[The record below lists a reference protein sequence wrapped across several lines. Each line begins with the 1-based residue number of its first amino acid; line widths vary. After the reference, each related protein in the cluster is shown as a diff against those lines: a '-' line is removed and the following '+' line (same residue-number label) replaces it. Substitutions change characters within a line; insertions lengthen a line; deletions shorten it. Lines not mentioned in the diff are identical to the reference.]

1 MNNVYRIGIVGAD
14 GLNKAWTPERKIEA
28 RSVIRAILSGQCS
41 LPYLKEGDKRI
52 QLELVEWKKKED
64 IEWNERFPEANGW
77 RSNAIL
83 VSGHCPVGKL
93 QHYCCTCDRFVETDI
108 ERETIHKDHI
118 VIEVYDRGGA
128 DTFAEIIATKLGIK
142 KEIYPAEVNQW
153 EDLIYDIQPYETY
166 ESVPKSTK
174 TVRKKGYK
182 SRNIQIVIASDI
194 LYDIEPKGSCKHC
207 GGRGWQAQYVELQCN
222 YCKGTGNYSGG
233 YWTLKEHLKQ
243 GKEGYQIVIE

>member
-14 GLNKAWTPERKIEA
+14 GLNKAWIPERKIEA

-118 VIEVYDRGGA
+118 VIEVYDQG
-128 DTFAEIIATKLGIK
+128 DIDSMAEIIATKLGIK
-142 KEIYPAEVNQW
+142 KEIYPAEHKGWNDYTLKW
-153 EDLIYDIQPYETY
+153 FPTDII
-166 ESVPKSTK
+166 K
-174 TVRKKGYK
+174 RGYK
-182 SRNIQIVIASDI
+182 FRNIQIATVSDI

-207 GGRGWQAQYVELQCN
+207 GGKGMRSFANPPSPFRKVERCT

-233 YWTLKEHLKQ
+233 LWTLREFLKQ
-243 GKEGYQIVIE
+243 KKEGYQIVIE